1 MGMRTGL
8 ELWGCKGVARR
19 AQASTT
25 ALGCGYCEAEALR
38 VVEIVH
44 KLRSKRKPTYRM
56 LASAWV
62 SEVQVD
68 RFVCS
73 IRNEESPEESH
84 RRRRHA
90 VAEAATEATSEMG
103 GEQHGFQLS

>member
-1 MGMRTGL
+1 M
-8 ELWGCKGVARR
+8 ELWDGGASHKDT
-19 AQASTT
+19 QASTT
-25 ALGCGYCEAEALR
+25 ALGCGDREAEALR

-84 RRRRHA
+84 RRGRHA
-90 VAEAATEATSEMG
+90 VAEAATKATSEMG

>member
-1 MGMRTGL
+1 MNAYGIGIV
-8 ELWGCKGVARR
+8 GCGKWREH

-25 ALGCGYCEAEALR
+25 ALGCGDCEAEALR

-44 KLRSKRKPTYRM
+44 RLRSKRKPTYRM

-68 RFVCS
+68 RFVRS
-73 IRNEESPEESH
+73 LRNEESPEESH

>member
-8 ELWGCKGVARR
+8 KLWDRGEWRKH

-25 ALGCGYCEAEALR
+25 ALGCGDREAETLR
-38 VVEIVH
+38 IVEIVH
-44 KLRSKRKPTYRM
+44 RLRSKRKPTYRM

-103 GEQHGFQLS
+103 GEQHGLQLS

>member
-1 MGMRTGL
+1 MRTEL
-8 ELWGCKGVARR
+8 ELWDVEAWRED

-25 ALGCGYCEAEALR
+25 ALGCGDCETEALR
-38 VVEIVH
+38 VEEIVH
-44 KLRSKRKPTYRM
+44 RLRSKRKPTDRL

-90 VAEAATEATSEMG
+90 VAMAATEATSEMG
-103 GEQHGFQLS
+103 GEQHGFHLS